1 MLENNTLINMGERKK
16 KVFPDIWRGTFSGS
30 RGCQLGL
37 FHECVHS
44 KVKWRVR
51 DVTAAT
57 SADKGWNVLVILQ
70 LFLLFV
76 PVTDQD

>member
-1 MLENNTLINMGERKK
+1 MLENNALINMAERKT

-30 RGCQLGL
+30 RGYKLGL

-44 KVKWRVR
+44 KVKWKAR